1 MSIDAIPLAVETAQ
15 TLGPHL
21 PVLLGFTTVSV
32 ARGAL
37 QKAGGDAYEYAKGL
51 WQKVSGRRPK
61 LDAAAE
67 NAAKHG
73 DDEDALI
80 AFRIQLEQ
88 LFREQ
93 AELAQEVKEYL
104 RERPGSSVTAS
115 GERSVA
121 LNEGHSNTVVTGDNN
136 RVGGRED
143 EH

>member
-1 MSIDAIPLAVETAQ
+1 MPVDAIRLAVETAQ
-15 TLGPHL
+15 ALGPHL
-21 PVLLGFTTVSV
+21 SVLLGFATVSL

-37 QKAGGDAYEYAKGL
+37 QKAGGDTYEYARGL
-51 WQKVSGRRPK
+51 WQKVSGKRSK

-67 NAAKHG
+67 NAAEHG

-93 AELAQEVKEYL
+93 AELAQEVEDYL
-104 RERPGSSVTAS
+104 SERPGSTVVAS

-121 LNEGHSNTVVTGDNN
+121 LSQAKYIPAKL
-136 RVGGRED
+136 
-143 EH
+143 